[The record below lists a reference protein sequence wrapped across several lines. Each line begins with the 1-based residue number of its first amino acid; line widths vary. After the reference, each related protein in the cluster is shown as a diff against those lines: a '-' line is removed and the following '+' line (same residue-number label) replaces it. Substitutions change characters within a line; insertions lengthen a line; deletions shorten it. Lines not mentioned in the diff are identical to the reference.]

1 MKTVKAAFKASIPI
15 MAGYIF
21 LGIAFGVLLSKENYN
36 FLWALGMSIF
46 IYAGSMQMVAV
57 SLLAGQNDLLTV
69 ALTTLTVN
77 ARHIFY
83 GIAMLSRFK
92 NMGKYKPYM
101 IFSLTDETFSLLC
114 SVKVPKDVDERKFKF
129 FISLFDQCYWIIGCV
144 VGNILG
150 SNLPFSFN
158 GIDFVM
164 TAFFTVVAVEQWLG
178 TKKHSPHLVGLFA
191 AVFCLFIFGK
201 DKFLIPAMLLI
212 AFLLIVMKKPI
223 EGSPSLL
230 KEDDLNE

>member
-212 AFLLIVMKKPI
+212 AFLLIVIKKPI

>member
-150 SNLPFSFN
+150 SNLPFSFK